1 MRIGLIGAGFAAG
14 LHLRAYRAC
23 GRPTARVVAL
33 AGARLDRARRVAGE
47 YGIADA
53 YDDYRRILDR
63 PDVDVVDL
71 CAPNHLHERM
81 ALDALAAGKHLIIEK
96 PLTGYFGPSL
106 ARQAE
111 PAAADGATGKGTAA
125 PLFDAASDAAAVGG
139 TSRVTML
146 REALRS
152 ADAIL
157 AAAGVPPE
165 SDGPA
170 GDGLSGSTGST
181 GSRDTAPLL
190 MYAENFVYAPSI
202 QRAKGLIAT
211 ADAPI
216 LEIRAQE
223 CHSGS
228 HAAYAKRWREAGGGA
243 LLRLGAHPIGAALHL
258 KRWEGTLRG
267 SGPIRLRSVTCETTD
282 LTRLPA
288 FRAQSAAQRQWL
300 VHDWEDVE
308 NWACA
313 LLTFEDGSRATCL
326 ASDAVLGGMDD
337 TVQVYLANA
346 RINCNFTHSSA
357 LTVYAPDA
365 TVFPGEPL
373 QEKLSTNA
381 GWSYPAI
388 DMEYMLGYAPEIQD
402 FVAAVAEHRPPVS
415 DAGLGRAVVEAIYCA
430 YLSAAEGRR
439 IDLPVHLPA

>member
-1 MRIGLIGAGFAAG
+1 MGMDTVRVGLIGAGFAAG

-23 GRPTARVVAL
+23 GRPAARVVAL
-33 AGARLDRARRVAGE
+33 AGAHLGRARRVAGE

-53 YDDYRRILDR
+53 YDDYRRVLDR

-71 CAPNHLHERM
+71 CAPNHLHERI

-96 PLTGYFGPSL
+96 PLTGYFGPS
-106 ARQAE
+106 AAQPAE
-111 PAAADGATGKGTAA
+111 PAAAAL
-125 PLFDAASDAAAVGG
+125 PDAAAVGG

-157 AAAGVPPE
+157 AAAGVPP
-165 SDGPA
+165 A
-170 GDGLSGSTGST
+170 GDRPERAGASGTK
-181 GSRDTAPLL
+181 PQL

-202 QRAKGLIAT
+202 QRAKGLIT
-211 ADAPI
+211 MADAPI

-258 KRWEGTLRG
+258 KRWEGTLRRG
-267 SGPIRLRSVTCETTD
+267 APIRLRSVTCETTD

-337 TVQVYLANA
+337 TVQLYLANA

-365 TVFPGEPL
+365 AVFPGEPL

-388 DMEYMLGYAPEIQD
+388 DMEYMLGYAAEIQD
-402 FVAAVAEHRPPVS
+402 FVAAVAENRPPVS
-415 DAGLGRAVVEAIYCA
+415 DAALGRAVVEAIYCA

-439 IDLPVHLPA
+439 VDLSGPSGKPSTDQ